1 MYDRE
6 ITGAENRRPF
16 KRRETAG
23 SRGGG
28 LRAMRV
34 VVAVHALA
42 QAPCNAAAPWPV
54 EGLEPLMLVQ
64 ERQFCVQRPCPSV
77 VFSDEREYA
86 RCMSSAESS
95 LQYCAFADGWTGW
108 AAMASAL
115 SRLWR
120 FGRRGGPGEPG
131 EAQGGRP
138 RGGLVL
144 SVLSVAVG
152 SGGGSRR
159 RVRQCVVQTL
169 ERCCLGRLAVSSQGA
184 GRVAVTCPLYASSD
198 IDVWKHGPW
207 KQAWGPPRR
216 SSLEIGNPFSHSA
229 NNRCRRLSPVSR
241 NVKITDHLCLGA
253 LQQRYLSPWPARP
266 ERFRRRF
273 RHVLSFH
280 VNSYAGNASN
290 SPIDDVAA
298 STTCRRLSRGA
309 FKLLH
314 AQSHQATQTAPLKSI
329 TTLSTLLCT
338 FIHGSVE
345 IKHGHLFEG

>member
-1 MYDRE
+1 MDDRRVRFDLSSWIGLSEVRKKSRERASGMFMYDRE

-115 SRLWR
+115 SRLRR
-120 FGRRGGPGEPG
+120 FGRRGEPG

-144 SVLSVAVG
+144 AVAVG
-152 SGGGSRR
+152 GGLGRWIAPACAPVCCSDTGALLFGAPCCFQPGGRPSRR
-159 RVRQCVVQTL
+159 YVPAIRQQRHRRGNMETSMGSAPTIISQNREPVLSLSQQPLPAPLTSVAKRENHRPSLPWCPTTIVPSPL
-169 ERCCLGRLAVSSQGA
+169 ACPSGAVSA
-184 GRVAVTCPLYASSD
+184 
-198 IDVWKHGPW
+198 
-207 KQAWGPPRR
+207 
-216 SSLEIGNPFSHSA
+216 EI
-229 NNRCRRLSPVSR
+229 
-241 NVKITDHLCLGA
+241 
-253 LQQRYLSPWPARP
+253 
-266 ERFRRRF
+266 
-273 RHVLSFH
+273 
-280 VNSYAGNASN
+280 
-290 SPIDDVAA
+290 
-298 STTCRRLSRGA
+298 
-309 FKLLH
+309 
-314 AQSHQATQTAPLKSI
+314 
-329 TTLSTLLCT
+329 
-338 FIHGSVE
+338 
-345 IKHGHLFEG
+345 

>member
-1 MYDRE
+1 VCR
-6 ITGAENRRPF
+6 GLARRSYFQMNGNMRAACRVLSRASSIAPSL
-16 KRRETAG
+16 TVGPAG
-23 SRGGG
+23 RLWRARCHVCGG
-28 LRAMRV
+28 LADE
-34 VVAVHALA
+34 
-42 QAPCNAAAPWPV
+42 
-54 EGLEPLMLVQ
+54 EGLESLERHRAGVQ
-64 ERQFCVQRPCPSV
+64 EAGLCSQCSQWRW
-77 VFSDEREYA
+77 A
-86 RCMSSAESS
+86 RAVDRAGV
-95 LQYCAFADGWTGW
+95 CA
-108 AAMASAL
+108 
-115 SRLWR
+115 
-120 FGRRGGPGEPG
+120 
-131 EAQGGRP
+131 
-138 RGGLVL
+138 
-144 SVLSVAVG
+144 SVLFRHWSAAVW
-152 SGGGSRR
+152 
-159 RVRQCVVQTL
+159 
-169 ERCCLGRLAVSSQGA
+169 GRLAVSSQGA

-253 LQQRYLSPWPARP
+253 LQQWYLPPWPARP